1 LRIGCAVVVGMVLAG
16 PVGFGQ
22 TRGASSFGNWVTSW
36 GASEQAPE
44 PQNGQPGVDAE
55 TLTDVTVRQVVP
67 LSMGGAAVR
76 VELSNTFG
84 TKALRIDSVH
94 VARPLH
100 GAPSSAID
108 PATDRAVTFGGETSV
123 TIPEGAKYVSDPVVM
138 NVPALANLTI
148 SFHLSDAPVGQ
159 TAHPGSHATSWLLHG
174 EHTGEANHLVGA
186 VRVVRWFQLA
196 AVDVSA
202 PAKASAVIA
211 FGDSITDG
219 HGATTDGN
227 DRWPNVLARRLQGA
241 GMPVAVVNEGMGGNH
256 LLTDG
261 NGANALARMDRDVL
275 SQEGVRFLIVLE
287 GTNDL
292 GMLARARSGTPE
304 EHRLLVGRMI
314 AAYEQI
320 VLRAHAHGL
329 KVIGGTITPYVGSDY
344 YAPTAVDEA
353 DRVAVNAWIRAPGH
367 FDAVVDFDKVVRDPA
382 DPSRMLPAFDS
393 GDHIHPGPAGYKA
406 MGEAIPLGLF
416 R

>member
-1 LRIGCAVVVGMVLAG
+1 
-16 PVGFGQ
+16 
-22 TRGASSFGNWVTSW
+22 
-36 GASEQAPE
+36 
-44 PQNGQPGVDAE
+44 
-55 TLTDVTVRQVVP
+55 
-67 LSMGGAAVR
+67 
-76 VELSNTFG
+76 
-84 TKALRIDSVH
+84 
-94 VARPLH
+94 
-100 GAPSSAID
+100 
-108 PATDRAVTFGGETSV
+108 
-123 TIPEGAKYVSDPVVM
+123 
-138 NVPALANLTI
+138 
-148 SFHLSDAPVGQ
+148 
-159 TAHPGSHATSWLLHG
+159 
-174 EHTGEANHLVGA
+174 
-186 VRVVRWFQLA
+186 
-196 AVDVSA
+196 
-202 PAKASAVIA
+202 
-211 FGDSITDG
+211 
-219 HGATTDGN
+219 
-227 DRWPNVLARRLQGA
+227 
-241 GMPVAVVNEGMGGNH
+241 
-256 LLTDG
+256 
-261 NGANALARMDRDVL
+261 MDRDVL